1 MASSKTKT
9 PVTSAVNF
17 LNNDT
22 PITQAFSVVGDS
34 QITAPKWII
43 RNVIPVGLT
52 LYISPPK
59 QFKSTTL
66 LHWAMRCIGKTS
78 TALPEH
84 LSKCDKPG
92 PVVMITTET
101 TDGTIKFDA
110 LFGLGVHILS
120 SDPIY
125 AQTDP
130 FAFRL
135 DNPDNMLELLYWL
148 KRIKPSML
156 VIDPLR
162 NSHGVDENDAGEM
175 VGIVQPLQQYA
186 IKNDMALVIVHHMK
200 KPPEKA
206 KPDDMLR
213 PDMARGTGAL
223 FGLADGLLSQIVI
236 NALPDDVTSDSLPQ
250 LIMAGTFKRGK
261 PLREE
266 VELNVEW
273 TKLKLDVEIA
283 ASVYNLI
290 LDAPIST
297 EHIASKLSL
306 GVSDILKYT
315 NYMYKQKI
323 TRKTANGKAW
333 EVEHE

>member
-1 MASSKTKT
+1 MAANKPSK
-9 PVTSAVNF
+9 PSAVNY
-17 LNNDT
+17 LNLDT
-22 PITQAFSVVGDS
+22 PIEHAFQPVGDA
-34 QITAPKWII
+34 QINAPKWII
-43 RNVIPVGLT
+43 KNVIPTGLT

-66 LHWAMRCIGKTS
+66 LHWALRCLGKNS

-84 LSKCDKPG
+84 LSKCERPG
-92 PVVMITTET
+92 PVIMISTET
-101 TDGTIKFDA
+101 TAGTIKFDA
-110 LFGLGVHILS
+110 LFGLRVHILS
-120 SDPIY
+120 SDPLY

-175 VGIVQPLQQYA
+175 VQLVQPLQQYA

-200 KPPEKA
+200 KPPDKA
-206 KPDDMLR
+206 KAEDMLK

-223 FGLADGLLSQIVI
+223 FGLADGLLSQIVTG
-236 NALPDDVTSDSLPQ
+236 AAKGETLDEDALPQ
-250 LIMAGTFKRGK
+250 LIIAGTFKRGK
-261 PLREE
+261 PLWEE

-273 TKLKLDVEIA
+273 TKMKLDVEIA
-283 ASVYNLI
+283 ANVYNII
-290 LDAPIST
+290 LDAPCT
-297 EHIASKLSL
+297 LEHVAKKLAL
-306 GVSDILKYT
+306 ELPNVLKYT
-315 NYMYKQKI
+315 NYMYKNDIIK
-323 TRKTANGKAW
+323 KTANGKGW
-333 EVEHE
+333 EVEHG